1 MMNGPGC
8 VADEGRSLR
17 GVAATLFDV
26 VVLIDDG
33 GRLISASDDLQ
44 SRLGYLATE
53 VIGTDALDFLH
64 PDDRDHA
71 AFELLQE
78 ASTPDN
84 RSESFTVRF
93 RHGDGSWRE
102 MEVTG
107 RLRPDLGGVV
117 VGLRDVTGRRVSDRV
132 LAADAHLFA
141 RLPAIAS
148 DVTMIT
154 DAYGRRV
161 FVSPSV
167 QALLGFAPAEIA
179 AMKRSSL
186 VHADDYQTLR
196 AAIGSVMR
204 APGLTERVELRVAT
218 AAGAYL
224 WFEVSIVNLL
234 DDASVRGVV
243 LHARNIDERRRMEAQ
258 LRYRAM
264 HDPLT
269 GLLNRYSFL
278 EHLSSVPGDRSG
290 DDRGDRSS
298 PPTGSG
304 TALLFCD
311 LDEFKQVND
320 RFGHSAGDDVLL
332 CVGQRLRAA
341 VRPHDLVARIGGDEF
356 CVICRDLPT
365 DDDAVEVAE
374 RVRLALAEPMYVR
387 GQSVQ
392 IGVSIGICCTFAA
405 PDGEEMLARADRA
418 MYAAKSAGR
427 NRVQVVSIV

>member
-1 MMNGPGC
+1 MMDGTRFAVDEC
-8 VADEGRSLR
+8 VSLR
-17 GVAATLFDV
+17 NAAAGLFDV
-26 VVLIDDG
+26 VVLVDALG
-33 GRLISASDDLQ
+33 QLVSATDDLQ
-44 SRLGYLATE
+44 SRLGYAPTE
-53 VIGTDALDFLH
+53 VIGTSALDFLH

-71 AFELLQE
+71 ALELLQE
-78 ASTPDN
+78 ASSPNN

-107 RLRPDLGGVV
+107 RLRPDLGGVI

-148 DVTMIT
+148 DITMIT
-154 DAYGRRV
+154 DSHGRRI

-167 QALLGFAPAEIA
+167 HALLGFTPAEVA
-179 AMKRSSL
+179 AMRRSSL
-186 VHADDYQTLR
+186 VHADDYSTLR
-196 AAIGSVMR
+196 AAIGSVLR
-204 APGLTERVELRVAT
+204 APGLTERVELRMAT
-218 AAGAYL
+218 AAGSYL
-224 WFEVSIVNLL
+224 WFEASVVNLL
-234 DDASVRGVV
+234 EDPSVRGVV

-278 EHLSSVPGDRSG
+278 EHLSTVRAEGAPDE
-290 DDRGDRSS
+290 RGDRAEQ
-298 PPTGSG
+298 PEGSG

-356 CVICRDLPT
+356 CVICRDLPSG
-365 DDDAVEVAE
+365 DDAVEVAE
-374 RVRLALAEPMYVR
+374 RVRMALGESIHLRGESVYV
-387 GQSVQ
+387 
-392 IGVSIGICCTFAA
+392 GVSIGICWTSAS
-405 PDGEEMLARADRA
+405 PDGEAMLARADRA

-427 NRVQVVSIV
+427 NCVQVVSIG